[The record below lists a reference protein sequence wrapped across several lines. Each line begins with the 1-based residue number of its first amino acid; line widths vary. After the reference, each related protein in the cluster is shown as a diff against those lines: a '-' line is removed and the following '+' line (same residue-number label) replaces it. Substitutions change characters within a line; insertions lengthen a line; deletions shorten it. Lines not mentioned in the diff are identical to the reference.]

1 MPLRASERSRSRSE
15 SVRVHEWVSFRKYG
29 LGSFAALMSEG
40 GLIGRRWSVYALA
53 QDFLVCYVFE
63 SNDALVYALFFCD
76 SAGTC
81 CV

>member
-1 MPLRASERSRSRSE
+1 MPASALVQEA
-15 SVRVHEWVSFRKYG
+15 RVFVCMNGLVFVSTA

-63 SNDALVYALFFCD
+63 SNDALVYALFFL
-76 SAGTC
+76 
-81 CV
+81 